1 MEILFELCDVSSKC
15 ITSWEMTAEK
25 YSRCQFGFILHLCT
39 CSYLL
44 LKVCLSQFWREVFF
58 SSLPHLAMR
67 KRWNCGC
74 DSWVWC
80 KPGGSPAVWD
90 GDGHGCSECFG
101 GVFSVWAL
109 AMVLLCHQKCL
120 RCHRTAWMGSA
131 LAWLVFTAL
140 RPRECCF
147 WSFLTHISASSPF
160 ASLFPSSCGRLSTGT
175 ENFTSWSPG
184 MLLGIIIIEEQN
196 KISGC

>member
-90 GDGHGCSECFG
+90 GDGCGCSECLG
-101 GVFSVWAL
+101 GCFFSLGPGNGPAVPSE
-109 AMVLLCHQKCL
+109 M
-120 RCHRTAWMGSA
+120 SA
-131 LAWLVFTAL
+131 LPSNSVDG
-140 RPRECCF
+140 
-147 WSFLTHISASSPF
+147 I
-160 ASLFPSSCGRLSTGT
+160 SSCLAGLHCLKTK
-175 ENFTSWSPG
+175 G
-184 MLLGIIIIEEQN
+184 MLLLVFFNPHFCLIPVCIPFSQFLWSSFHRNREFYFLIPWDAAGNYYYWGTE
-196 KISGC
+196 